1 MLDADYQA
9 VNAEIL
15 AQLRENVAS
24 ANQHIEL
31 LEETKKELMQS
42 GGCAEYSNKLVSIFN
57 HKMSTQDYL
66 SKMMTEKSKGS

>member
-9 VNAEIL
+9 VKAEIL

-24 ANQHIEL
+24 ANQHIKS

-42 GGCAEYSNKLVSIFN
+42 GGCAEHSNMVVSIFN